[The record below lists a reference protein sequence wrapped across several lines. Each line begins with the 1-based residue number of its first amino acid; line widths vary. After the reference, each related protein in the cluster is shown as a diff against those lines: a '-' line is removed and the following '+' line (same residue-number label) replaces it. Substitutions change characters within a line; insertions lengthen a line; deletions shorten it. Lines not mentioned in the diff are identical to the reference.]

1 MLELRSGKGVHPIL
15 RNLVHKL
22 HKRLEVNLDAH
33 QIKAPEMYLDL
44 SEDDFSIK
52 RGTATITDAEG
63 NTIK

>member
-1 MLELRSGKGVHPIL
+1 
-15 RNLVHKL
+15 VHKL